1 MSKDVLVIG
10 GGIAG
15 IQACLDLADQG
26 ITAYLAERLPSIG
39 GKMAQLDKTFPTND
53 CSICIMGPKLFE
65 VERHPN
71 THLLAYAEVEVVSGQ
86 AGNFTVKVR
95 KKARYVEED
104 KCTACGLCAEK
115 CPVAVPDL
123 FNMGMGTRRAIY
135 KYFPQ
140 GIPSVYTI
148 DDSACRVFKGKKC
161 NICAKICEAK
171 AINYDQKDTVFELN
185 VGAII
190 VATGFEVFDP
200 SDIKPYGYGTIPDV
214 ITAME
219 FERLLNASGP
229 TGGHLERPSSLR
241 MKAEIKQLEKQIK
254 KAKARLKSAEKHGGS
269 GQSEEAGPS
278 EDMGND
284 SMSGEASKSVEEMTE
299 ALTAL
304 KAKEAS
310 LAELKEIAFVQCVG
324 SRDLRY
330 NSHCCSYGCM
340 HSVKEA
346 VVATEHGS
354 ELKSTIFF
362 TDMRAYGKDFHEYCL
377 RAASEYGIR
386 FIRGRAAEINQ
397 GDGDRPVVWCE
408 DMDTRKVEKHPFD
421 LVVLA
426 TACVPSK
433 GIEKLANMMG
443 FDLDESGFVKTDPNR
458 PANTSV
464 KGMFVC
470 GCAQGPMD
478 IPSSVSLASAA
489 ASMAVQTVKGLA

>member
-1 MSKDVLVIG
+1 MNKEVLVIG

-26 ITAYLAERLPSIG
+26 MTVYLVERLPSIG

-71 THLLAYAEVEVVSGQ
+71 TQLLTYTEVEEVSGE

-95 KKARYVEED
+95 KKPRYVEED
-104 KCTACGLCAEK
+104 KCTACGLCADK
-115 CPVAVPDL
+115 CPVAVPDQ
-123 FNMGMGTRRAIY
+123 FNMGMSTRKAIY

-148 DDSACRVFKGKKC
+148 DDSACRIFKGKKC

-171 AINYDQKDTVFELN
+171 AVNYEQKETVFELN

-200 SDIKPYGYGTIPDV
+200 SDIKPYGYRTIPDV

-229 TGGHLERPSSLR
+229 TGGHLERPSSLKI
-241 MKAEIKQLEKQIK
+241 KAEIRQLEKQIK
-254 KAKARLKSAEKHGGS
+254 KAKTRLKSLEKK
-269 GQSEEAGPS
+269 SEE
-278 EDMGND
+278 
-284 SMSGEASKSVEEMTE
+284 SGDETRKALEEMNE
-299 ALTAL
+299 RLPVL
-304 KAKEAS
+304 QAKGAS
-310 LAELKEIAFVQCVG
+310 LEELRDIAFVQCVG

-330 NSHCCSYGCM
+330 NAHCCSYGCM

-354 ELKSTIFF
+354 ELQSTIFL
-362 TDMRAYGKDFHEYCL
+362 TDMRAYGKGFHQYCL
-377 RAASEYGIR
+377 RGASEYGIQ
-386 FIRGRAAEINQ
+386 FVRGRVAEIGV
-397 GDGDRPVVWCE
+397 GDDGRPAVWCE
-408 DMDTRKVEKHPFD
+408 DMDTRKVEERPFD

-433 GIEKLANMMG
+433 GIENLSSMIG
-443 FDLDESGFVKTDPNR
+443 FDLDENGFVKTDPNK

-464 KGMFVC
+464 KGIFVC
-470 GCAQGPMD
+470 GCAEGPMD
-478 IPSSVSLASAA
+478 IPSSVSMASAA
-489 ASMAVQTVKGLA
+489 ASMAVQTVKAL

>member
-1 MSKDVLVIG
+1 MSKEVLVIG
-10 GGIAG
+10 GGVAG
-15 IQACLDLADQG
+15 IQASLDLADQG
-26 ITAYLAERLPSIG
+26 TTVYLVERLPSIG

-71 THLLAYAEVEVVSGQ
+71 TQLLTYTEVEEVKGQ
-86 AGNFTVKVR
+86 AGNFTVKMR

-115 CPVAVPDL
+115 CPVDVPDQ
-123 FNMGMGTRRAIY
+123 FNMNMGTRSAIY

-140 GIPSVYTI
+140 GVPSIYTI
-148 DDSACRVFKGKKC
+148 DNSVCRVFQGKKC

-171 AINYDQKDTVFELN
+171 AVNFEQEDTVFELN

-229 TGGHLERPSSLR
+229 TAGHLERPSSLNL
-241 MKAEIKQLEKQIK
+241 KAEIKQLEKQIK
-254 KAKARLKSAEKHGGS
+254 KAKARLKSLEKKGGES
-269 GQSEEAGPS
+269 TDETR
-278 EDMGND
+278 
-284 SMSGEASKSVEEMTE
+284 KSLEEMNEGLAALE
-299 ALTAL
+299 A
-304 KAKEAS
+304 KAAS
-310 LAELKEIAFVQCVG
+310 LEELRDIAFLQCIG

-330 NSHCCSYGCM
+330 NAHCCSYGCM

-354 ELKSTIFF
+354 ELHSTIFF

-377 RAASEYGIR
+377 RGASEYGIK
-386 FIRGRAAEINQ
+386 FVRGRVAEITQ
-397 GDGDRPVVWCE
+397 GDNERPLVWCE
-408 DMDTRKVEKHPFD
+408 DTDTRKVEQHPFD

-433 GIEKLANMMG
+433 GMEDLANMMG
-443 FDLDESGFVKTDPNR
+443 FDLNEAGFVKTDPER
-458 PANTSV
+458 PASTSV
-464 KGMFVC
+464 QGIFVC
-470 GCAQGPMD
+470 GCAEGPMD

-489 ASMAVQTVKGLA
+489 ASMAVQTVMGIE

>member
-1 MSKDVLVIG
+1 MTKDVLVIG

-26 ITAYLAERLPSIG
+26 ITVYLVERLPSIG

-71 THLLAYAEVEVVSGQ
+71 SHLLAYTEVEAISGK
-86 AGNFTVKVR
+86 AGNFTVKIR

-115 CPVAVPDL
+115 CPVSVPDQ
-123 FNMGMGTRRAIY
+123 FNMNLGTRSGIY
-135 KYFPQ
+135 KLFPQ

-148 DDSACRVFKGKKC
+148 DSHVCRVFQGKKC
-161 NICAKICEAK
+161 NICAKICEAE
-171 AINYDQKDTVFELN
+171 AINYEQKDTVFELN

-200 SDIKPYGYGTIPDV
+200 SDIKAYGYGTIPDV

-229 TGGHLERPSSLR
+229 TGGHLERPSHLSV
-241 MKAEIKQLEKQIK
+241 KEEIRQLGKQIK
-254 KAKARLKSAEKHGGS
+254 KANARLKNLEKKGEQPADQ
-269 GQSEEAGPS
+269 GQIQQTL
-278 EDMGND
+278 
-284 SMSGEASKSVEEMTE
+284 EEMNQRL
-299 ALTAL
+299 AILQ
-304 KAKEAS
+304 AKETS
-310 LAELKEIAFVQCVG
+310 LEKLKDIAFVQCVG

-330 NSHCCSYGCM
+330 NAHCCSYGCM

-346 VVATEHGS
+346 VVANEHGL
-354 ELKSTIFF
+354 ELQSSIFF

-377 RAASEYGIR
+377 RGVSEYGIR
-386 FIRGRAAEINQ
+386 LVRGRVAEIKQ
-397 GDGDRPVVWCE
+397 GDDDRPVVWCE
-408 DMDTRKVEKHPFD
+408 NMDTRKVEEHAFD

-426 TACVPSK
+426 TACVPS
-433 GIEKLANMMG
+433 GGTGKLAQMMG

-458 PANTSV
+458 PVDTSV
-464 KGMFVC
+464 EGIFVC

-478 IPSSVSLASAA
+478 IPSSVSVASAA
-489 ASMAVQTVKGLA
+489 ASMAVQTVRGQG

>member
-1 MSKDVLVIG
+1 MSKEVLVIG

-15 IQACLDLADQG
+15 IQASLDLAEQG
-26 ITAYLAERLPSIG
+26 ITVYLVERMPSIG

-71 THLLAYAEVEVVSGQ
+71 THLLTYAEVEGVSGE
-86 AGNFTVKVR
+86 AGNFTVKMR

-115 CPVAVPDL
+115 CPVAVPDQ
-123 FNMGMGTRRAIY
+123 FNMNMNARRAIY

-148 DDSACRVFKGKKC
+148 DPSACRVFQGKKC

-171 AINYDQKDTVFELN
+171 AVNYDQKDTIFELN

-200 SDIKPYGYGTIPDV
+200 SDITPYGYGTIPDV

-229 TGGHLERPSSLR
+229 TGGHLERPSSL
-241 MKAEIKQLEKQIK
+241 KIKTEIRQMEKEIK
-254 KAKARLKSAEKHGGS
+254 KAKARLKSLEKK
-269 GQSEEAGPS
+269 
-278 EDMGND
+278 
-284 SMSGEASKSVEEMTE
+284 GESTDETRKSLEEMNE
-299 ALTAL
+299 GLAALEV
-304 KAKEAS
+304 KAAS
-310 LAELKEIAFVQCVG
+310 LEELRNIAFLQCIG

-330 NSHCCSYGCM
+330 NAHCCSYGCM

-346 VVATEHGS
+346 IVATEHGS
-354 ELKSTIFF
+354 ELQSTIFF
-362 TDMRAYGKDFHEYCL
+362 TDMRAYGKEFHQYCL
-377 RAASEYGIR
+377 RGASEYGIK
-386 FIRGRAAEINQ
+386 FVRGRVAEVTL
-397 GDGDRPVVWCE
+397 GEDDKPAVWCE
-408 DMDTRKVEKHPFD
+408 DTDTRKVEQHPFD

-433 GIEKLANMMG
+433 GMEDLANMMG
-443 FDLDESGFVKTDPNR
+443 FDLNEAGFVKTDPNR
-458 PANTSV
+458 PTNTSV
-464 KGMFVC
+464 NGVFVC
-470 GCAQGPMD
+470 GCAEGPMD

-489 ASMAVQTVKGLA
+489 ASTAAQTVKGLG

>member
-26 ITAYLAERLPSIG
+26 IMVYLVERLPSIG

-71 THLLAYAEVEVVSGQ
+71 TQLLTYAEVEAVNGA

-95 KKARYVEED
+95 KKARYVDED

-115 CPVAVPDL
+115 CPVSVPDQ
-123 FNMGMGTRRAIY
+123 FNMNMGTRSAIY

-148 DDSACRVFKGKKC
+148 DDSACRIFQGKKC

-171 AINYDQKDTVFELN
+171 AVNYEQKDTVFELD

-200 SDIKPYGYGTIPDV
+200 SDIKPYGYGTIADV

-229 TGGHLERPSSLR
+229 TGGHLERPSGLKI
-241 MKAEIKQLEKQIK
+241 KAEIKQLEKQIK
-254 KAKARLKSAEKHGGS
+254 KTNARLKSLEKKSRGS
-269 GQSEEAGPS
+269 TDETHKTL
-278 EDMGND
+278 EDMN
-284 SMSGEASKSVEEMTE
+284 ERLVV
-299 ALTAL
+299 L
-304 KAKEAS
+304 KDKEAS
-310 LAELKEIAFVQCVG
+310 LEELRDIAFVQCVG

-330 NSHCCSYGCM
+330 NAHCCSFGCM

-354 ELKSTIFF
+354 ELRSTIFF

-377 RAASEYGIR
+377 RGASEYGIQ
-386 FIRGRAAEINQ
+386 FVRGRVAEIGQ
-397 GDGDRPVVWCE
+397 GDDDRPVVWCE
-408 DMDTRKVEKHPFD
+408 DMDIRKVEKHPFD
-421 LVVLA
+421 LVVMA

-433 GIEKLANMMG
+433 GVENLSRMIG
-443 FDLDESGFVKTDPNR
+443 FDLDESGFVKTDPNK

-464 KGMFVC
+464 KGIFVC
-470 GCAQGPMD
+470 GCAEGPMD
-478 IPSSVSLASAA
+478 IPSSVSMASAA
-489 ASMAVQTVKGLA
+489 ASMAVQTVKGLG

>member
-15 IQACLDLADQG
+15 IQASLDLAEQG
-26 ITAYLAERLPSIG
+26 VTVYLVERLPSIG

-71 THLLAYAEVEVVSGQ
+71 TQLLTYTDVEAVKGK
-86 AGNFTVKVR
+86 AGNFTVTVR
-95 KKARYVEED
+95 KKARYVDED

-115 CPVAVPDL
+115 CPVTVPDT
-123 FNMGMGTRRAIY
+123 FNLDMGTRSAIY

-140 GIPSVYTI
+140 GIPSVYAI
-148 DDSACRVFKGKKC
+148 DSSVCRVFQGKKC

-171 AINYDQKDTVFELN
+171 AIDYEQKDTVFELN

-190 VATGFEVFDP
+190 VATGFDVFDP

-229 TGGHLERPSSLR
+229 TAGHLERLSSLKA
-241 MKAEIKQLEKQIK
+241 KAEIKQLEKQIK
-254 KAKARLKSAEKHGGS
+254 NAKAKLKRAEKK
-269 GQSEEAGPS
+269 
-278 EDMGND
+278 
-284 SMSGEASKSVEEMTE
+284 GESADKVDEVKKSLAEMNE
-299 ALTAL
+299 GLAAL
-304 KAKEAS
+304 KAKEES
-310 LAELKEIAFVQCVG
+310 LAELRDIAFVQCVG

-330 NSHCCSYGCM
+330 NAHCCSYGCM

-362 TDMRAYGKDFHEYCL
+362 TDMRAYGKGFHEYCL
-377 RAASEYGIR
+377 RGASEYGIH
-386 FIRGRAAEINQ
+386 FVRGRVAEITQ
-397 GDGDRPVVWCE
+397 GDDGKPLVWCE
-408 DMDTRKVEKHPFD
+408 DMDTRKVEQRPFD
-421 LVVLA
+421 LVV
-426 TACVPSK
+426 
-433 GIEKLANMMG
+433 
-443 FDLDESGFVKTDPNR
+443 
-458 PANTSV
+458 
-464 KGMFVC
+464 
-470 GCAQGPMD
+470 
-478 IPSSVSLASAA
+478 
-489 ASMAVQTVKGLA
+489 

>member
-1 MSKDVLVIG
+1 MSKDVMVIG

-15 IQACLDLADQG
+15 IQACLDLAGQG
-26 ITAYLAERLPSIG
+26 ITAYLVERLPSIG

-71 THLLAYAEVEVVSGQ
+71 THLLTYAEVEGVSGE

-115 CPVAVPDL
+115 CPVAVLDQ
-123 FNMGMGTRRAIY
+123 FNMNMSTRSAIY

-140 GIPSVYTI
+140 GVPSVYTI
-148 DDSACRVFKGKKC
+148 DDSACRIFQGKKC

-171 AINYDQKDTVFELN
+171 AINYEQKETTLDLN

-190 VATGFEVFDP
+190 VAAGFEVFDP

-214 ITAME
+214 ITAMQ

-229 TGGHLERPSSLR
+229 TGGHLERPASLNI
-241 MKAEIKQLEKQIK
+241 KAEIKQLEKQIK
-254 KAKARLKSAEKHGGS
+254 KTKRRLKNLEKKGGES
-269 GQSEEAGPS
+269 TDETHETLEKMNERLA
-278 EDMGND
+278 
-284 SMSGEASKSVEEMTE
+284 V
-299 ALTAL
+299 L
-304 KAKEAS
+304 KDKEAS
-310 LAELKEIAFVQCVG
+310 LDKLKDIAFVQCVG

-330 NSHCCSYGCM
+330 NAHCCSYGCM

-346 VVATEHGS
+346 VCATEHGS
-354 ELKSTIFF
+354 ELQSTIFF

-386 FIRGRAAEINQ
+386 FIRGRAAEIRQ
-397 GDGDRPVVWCE
+397 GDDDRPAIWCT
-408 DMDTRKVEKHPFD
+408 DIDTRKVKQYPFD

-426 TACVPSK
+426 TACVPSR
-433 GIEKLANMMG
+433 GTEKLAKMMG
-443 FDLDESGFVKTDPNR
+443 FDLDENGFVKTDPNK

-464 KGMFVC
+464 KGIFVC
-470 GCAQGPMD
+470 GCAEGPMD

-489 ASMAVQTVKGLA
+489 ASMAGQTVKALG

>member
-1 MSKDVLVIG
+1 MSKEVLVIG

-15 IQACLDLADQG
+15 IQASLDLADQG
-26 ITAYLAERLPSIG
+26 TTVYLLERLPSIG

-71 THLLAYAEVEVVSGQ
+71 TQLLTYAEVEEVQGE
-86 AGNFTVKVR
+86 AGNFTVKLR
-95 KKARYVEED
+95 KKARFVDED

-115 CPVAVPDL
+115 CPVDVPDQ
-123 FNMGMGTRRAIY
+123 FNMNMGTRSAIY

-140 GIPSVYTI
+140 GVPSVYTI
-148 DDSACRVFKGKKC
+148 DKTACRVFQGKKC

-171 AINYDQKDTVFELN
+171 AVNYEQEDIVFDLN

-190 VATGFEVFDP
+190 VATGFDVFDP

-229 TGGHLERPSSLR
+229 TGGHLERPSSLNI
-241 MKAEIKQLEKQIK
+241 KAQMEDLEKQIK
-254 KAKARLKSAEKHGGS
+254 NTKRRLKNLEKKGT
-269 GQSEEAGPS
+269 GPTDDI
-278 EDMGND
+278 EN
-284 SMSGEASKSVEEMTE
+284 T
-299 ALTAL
+299 
-304 KAKEAS
+304 
-310 LAELKEIAFVQCVG
+310 LKELTERLAGLKEKAPSLEGLRDIAFVQCVG

-330 NSHCCSYGCM
+330 NAHCCSYGCM

-354 ELKSTIFF
+354 ELHSTIFF

-377 RAASEYGIR
+377 RGASEYGIH
-386 FIRGRAAEINQ
+386 FVRGRVAEIGL
-397 GDGDRPVVWCE
+397 GDDDRPVVWCE
-408 DMDTRKVEKHPFD
+408 DMDTRKVQQIPFD

-433 GIEKLANMMG
+433 GIEELSKMLG
-443 FDLDESGFVKTDPNR
+443 FDLDESGFVKTDPES
-458 PANTSV
+458 PASTSV
-464 KGMFVC
+464 KGVFVC
-470 GCAQGPMD
+470 GCAEGPMD

-489 ASMAVQTVKGLA
+489 ASMAVQTVKGIE

>member
-1 MSKDVLVIG
+1 MNKEVLVIG

-15 IQACLDLADQG
+15 IQASLDLAEQG
-26 ITAYLAERLPSIG
+26 MTVYLVERLPSIG

-71 THLLAYAEVEVVSGQ
+71 THLLAYADVEAVKGK
-86 AGNFTVKVR
+86 AGNFTVTVR
-95 KKARYVEED
+95 KKARYVDED

-115 CPVAVPDL
+115 CPVAVPDT
-123 FNMGMGTRRAIY
+123 FNMNMGTRSAIY

-148 DDSACRVFKGKKC
+148 DDSVCRVFQGKKC
-161 NICAKICEAK
+161 NICEKVCEAK
-171 AINYDQKDTVFELN
+171 AVNYEQKDAVFDLN

-190 VATGFEVFDP
+190 VATGFDVFDP
-200 SDIKPYGYGTIPDV
+200 SDIKAYGYGTIPDV

-229 TGGHLERPSSLR
+229 TAGHLERLSSL
-241 MKAEIKQLEKQIK
+241 KTKTEIKELEKQIK
-254 KAKARLKSAEKHGGS
+254 KTKAGLKSAEKK
-269 GQSEEAGPS
+269 SESSDKA
-278 EDMGND
+278 DKIR
-284 SMSGEASKSVEEMTE
+284 KSLEEMQE
-299 ALTAL
+299 SIDAL

-310 LAELKEIAFVQCVG
+310 LTELRDIAFVQCVG

-330 NSHCCSYGCM
+330 NAHCCSYGCM

-354 ELKSTIFF
+354 ELNSTIFF
-362 TDMRAYGKDFHEYCL
+362 TDMRAYGKGFHEYCL
-377 RAASEYGIR
+377 RGASDYGIH
-386 FIRGRAAEINQ
+386 FVRGRVAEITQ
-397 GDGDRPVVWCE
+397 GDDGRPVVWCE
-408 DMDTRKVEKHPFD
+408 DTDTRKVEQRSFD

-426 TACVPSK
+426 TACVPS
-433 GIEKLANMMG
+433 ESSDNLATMLGVN
-443 FDLDESGFVKTDPNR
+443 LDESGFVKTDPNK
-458 PANTSV
+458 PVDTSV
-464 KGMFVC
+464 KGIFVC
-470 GCAQGPMD
+470 GCAQGPMY

-489 ASMAVQTVKGLA
+489 ASMAVQTVKALG

>member
-15 IQACLDLADQG
+15 IQASLDLADQG
-26 ITAYLAERLPSIG
+26 IRVSLVERLPSIG

-71 THLLAYAEVEVVSGQ
+71 TDLLTYAEVEAVSGQ

-95 KKARYVEED
+95 KKARYVDED

-115 CPVAVPDL
+115 CPVSVPDQ
-123 FNMGMGTRRAIY
+123 FNMGMGTRSAIY

-148 DDSACRVFKGKKC
+148 DHDACRLFKGKKC
-161 NICAKICEAK
+161 SICAKICEAK
-171 AINYDQKDTVFELN
+171 AVNYEQKDTVLELN
-185 VGAII
+185 VGAIV

-200 SDIKPYGYGTIPDV
+200 SEIKPYGYGTIPDV

-229 TGGHLERPSSLR
+229 TSGHLERLSSLQT
-241 MKAEIKQLEKQIK
+241 KNEIKRLEKRIK
-254 KAKARLKSAEKHGGS
+254 KVKTQLKSAEKKK
-269 GQSEEAGPS
+269 
-278 EDMGND
+278 DI
-284 SMSGEASKSVEEMTE
+284 SGESPVDELRRNLAEMNE
-299 ALTAL
+299 RLAALQA
-304 KAKEAS
+304 KAAS
-310 LAELKEIAFVQCVG
+310 LEKLNDIAFVQCVG
-324 SRDLRY
+324 SRDLRH
-330 NSHCCSYGCM
+330 NAHCCSYGCM

-354 ELKSTIFF
+354 ELHSTIFF
-362 TDMRAYGKDFHEYCL
+362 MDMRAYGKEFHQYCQ
-377 RAASEYGIR
+377 RGAAEYGIR
-386 FIRGRAAEINQ
+386 LVRGRVAEIGM
-397 GDGDRPVVWCE
+397 GDDDKPLVWCE
-408 DMDTRKVEKHPFD
+408 DTDTRKVEKQPFD

-426 TACVPSK
+426 TACVPSA
-433 GIEKLANMMG
+433 GIERLAEMMG
-443 FDLDESGFVKTDPNR
+443 FDLDESGFVKTDPNK
-458 PANTSV
+458 PASTSV
-464 KGMFVC
+464 EGIFVC
-470 GCAQGPMD
+470 GCADGPMD

-489 ASMAVQTVKGLA
+489 ASMAAQTVKGLG

>member
-1 MSKDVLVIG
+1 MSKEVLVIG

-15 IQACLDLADQG
+15 IQASLDLADQG
-26 ITAYLAERLPSIG
+26 TTVYLLERLPSIG

-71 THLLAYAEVEVVSGQ
+71 TQLLAYAEVEEVRGE
-86 AGNFTVKVR
+86 AGNFTVTVR
-95 KKARYVEED
+95 KKARFVDED

-115 CPVAVPDL
+115 CPVEVPDQ
-123 FNMGMGTRRAIY
+123 FNLNMNVRSAIY

-140 GIPSVYTI
+140 GVPSIYTI
-148 DDSACRVFKGKKC
+148 DKTACRLFQGKKC

-171 AINYDQKDTVFELN
+171 AINYEQQDTVFDLN

-190 VATGFEVFDP
+190 VATGFDVFDP
-200 SDIKPYGYGTIPDV
+200 SHIKPYGYGTIPDV

-229 TGGHLERPSSLR
+229 TGGHLERPSSLN
-241 MKAEIKQLEKQIK
+241 MKAEIRQLDKQIK
-254 KAKARLKSAEKHGGS
+254 NTKRRLKNLEKKGEGPT
-269 GQSEEAGPS
+269 EEI
-278 EDMGND
+278 
-284 SMSGEASKSVEEMTE
+284 EET
-299 ALTAL
+299 
-304 KAKEAS
+304 
-310 LAELKEIAFVQCVG
+310 LKELTERLAGLKEKAPSLEGLRDIAFVQCVG

-330 NSHCCSYGCM
+330 NAHCCSYGCM

-354 ELKSTIFF
+354 ELHSTIFF
-362 TDMRAYGKDFHEYCL
+362 TDMRAYGKEFHEYCL
-377 RAASEYGIR
+377 RGASEYGIR
-386 FIRGRAAEINQ
+386 FVRGRVAEVTR
-397 GDGDRPVVWCE
+397 GEDDRPVVWCE
-408 DMDTRKVEKHPFD
+408 DTDTRKVEQHPFD

-433 GIEKLANMMG
+433 GMEDLAKMMG
-443 FDLDESGFVKTDPNR
+443 FDLNEAGFVKTDPNH
-458 PANTSV
+458 PTNTSV
-464 KGMFVC
+464 NGVFVC
-470 GCAQGPMD
+470 GCAEGPMD

-489 ASMAVQTVKGLA
+489 ASTAAQTVKGLG

>member
-1 MSKDVLVIG
+1 MTKDVLVIG

-15 IQACLDLADQG
+15 IQASLDLAEQG
-26 ITAYLAERLPSIG
+26 VTVYLVERLPSIG

-71 THLLAYAEVEVVSGQ
+71 TQLLTYTEVEAVKGGVGD
-86 AGNFTVKVR
+86 FTVTVR
-95 KKARYVEED
+95 KRARYVDED

-115 CPVAVPDL
+115 CPVAVPDT
-123 FNMGMGTRRAIY
+123 FNMNMGTRSAIY

-148 DDSACRVFKGKKC
+148 DDSACRLFQGKKC

-171 AINYDQKDTVFELN
+171 AVNYEQKDAVFDLN

-190 VATGFEVFDP
+190 VATGFDVFDP
-200 SDIKPYGYGTIPDV
+200 SDIKTYGYGTIPDV
-214 ITAME
+214 VTAME

-229 TGGHLERPSSLR
+229 TAGHLERLSSLKT
-241 MKAEIKQLEKQIK
+241 KAEIKQMEKQIK
-254 KAKARLKSAEKHGGS
+254 NAKAKLKRAEKRGENSDKVDEVKKGLAEM
-269 GQSEEAGPS
+269 SES
-278 EDMGND
+278 LD
-284 SMSGEASKSVEEMTE
+284 
-299 ALTAL
+299 AL
-304 KAKEAS
+304 KGKEAP
-310 LAELKEIAFVQCVG
+310 LAELRDIAFVQCVG

-330 NSHCCSYGCM
+330 NAHCCSYGCM

-354 ELKSTIFF
+354 ELNSTIFF
-362 TDMRAYGKDFHEYCL
+362 TDMRAYGKEFHEYCM
-377 RAASEYGIR
+377 RGASEYGIQ
-386 FIRGRAAEINQ
+386 FVRGRVAEVRE
-397 GDGDRPVVWCE
+397 GEDGRPVVWCE
-408 DMDTRKVEKHPFD
+408 DTDTRKVEHHPFD

-433 GIEKLANMMG
+433 GSNNLATMLG
-443 FDLDESGFVKTDPNR
+443 FNLDESGFVKTDPNN
-458 PANTSV
+458 PVDTSV
-464 KGMFVC
+464 KGVFVC

-489 ASMAVQTVKGLA
+489 ASMAVQTVKDLG